1 MGDGVLSLRLS
12 EVLADPVEPGVDG
25 AYEWVELVNTAA
37 VAVST
42 EGWSIGDG
50 SSLDPLPAV
59 EVPPGGFVVVAAE
72 AALLPVN
79 ALIVRTPDG
88 TIGNGLNNAGDA
100 LRLLSPGGEVVDAL
114 SFGENRSVFAMP
126 PAATDAGVTLGART
140 YEGLPRSE
148 RWAETLRPSPGE
160 PNVFAAAVGSPTAA
174 ASVEASAVG
183 DGQAPTAGN
192 TSGGAATTEPAGT
205 PVPLAVR
212 FERESGSRTPWVA
225 LGAVAGVSVV
235 LTLASLRGAWRA
247 GWGRRRRGG

>member
-50 SSLDPLPAV
+50 SSVDTLPGV

-72 AALLPVN
+72 AAVLPVN

-114 SFGENRSVFAMP
+114 SFGENRSVFAMS
-126 PAATDAGVTLGART
+126 PAATGAGVTLGART

-160 PNVFAAAVGSPTAA
+160 PNVFAEAVGSPTAA
-174 ASVEASAVG
+174 ASVRASGVG
-183 DGQAPTAGN
+183 DGQAPTPGT
-192 TSGGAATTEPAGT
+192 TSGGAAPGEPAGT

-225 LGAVAGVSVV
+225 LGAVAGVSAV